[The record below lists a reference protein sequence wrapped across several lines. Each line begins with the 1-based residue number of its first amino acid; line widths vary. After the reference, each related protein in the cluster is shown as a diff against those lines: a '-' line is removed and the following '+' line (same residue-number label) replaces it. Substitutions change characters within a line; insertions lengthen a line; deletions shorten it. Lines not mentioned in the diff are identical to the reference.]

1 MFFKLSKRKDTRFPE
16 HSRLGDWWVSHDAGW
31 NATEQTVRKGYRF
44 DSLQHGNHASFELNE
59 NCISLKHDEERS
71 FPLWWDSTTAS
82 LTNMP
87 STAMRI
93 WADEQIEIRNLKCE
107 IAKVNHVQTVEPGTV
122 TVDQAAEQI
131 IDRTVHRFDLINSE
145 FSCPK
150 RLFLTGGM
158 DTATLLALSTWS
170 EPFESVDYEHF
181 EYDWF
186 TNNNLPIIQSI
197 NDNWGYLQI
206 HHWRTPTVLATG
218 GCGDEFFMRGP
229 GALAKYFAWHDID
242 FVELLQ
248 SRAGYHVEYY
258 LKDKNQKVFY
268 NYYDQRRSL
277 RKSLPTYPH
286 LVNEI
291 VNNNLNDHQHW
302 HLGNT
307 LTFTPFKDIE
317 ITRIV
322 LRLSLEDMIEHAIDA
337 VVNRRIIQRIKP
349 SILDCVSTS
358 KNINT
363 RSKLL

>member
-1 MFFKLSKRKDTRFPE
+1 M
-16 HSRLGDWWVSHDAGW
+16 
-31 NATEQTVRKGYRF
+31 
-44 DSLQHGNHASFELNE
+44 HGNHACFQLDGNAVL
-59 NCISLKHDEERS
+59 LKHDEERS

-87 STAMRI
+87 STAMRV
-93 WADEQIEIRNLKCE
+93 WADEIIEIRNLKCE
-107 IAKVNHVQTVEPGTV
+107 IEKVNFVQTVEPGTV

-158 DTATLLALSTWS
+158 DTATLLALSSWS
-170 EPFESVDYEHF
+170 EPFEPVDYEHF

-186 TNNNLPIIQSI
+186 TNNNLPSIQGKK
-197 NDNWGYLQI
+197 DNWGYLQM

-218 GCGDEFFMRGP
+218 SCGDEFFMRGP
-229 GALAKYFAWHDID
+229 GALAKYFAWHNID
-242 FVELLQ
+242 FVKLLEL
-248 SRAGYHVEYY
+248 RTGYHVEYY
-258 LKDKNQKVFY
+258 LKDKNRQLFDH
-268 NYYDQRRSL
+268 YYKQRNELQQRL
-277 RKSLPTYPH
+277 RTYQD

-291 VNNNLNDHQHW
+291 VTNNLNDHQHW

-322 LRLSLEDMIEHAIDA
+322 LRLSVEDMTEHAIDA
-337 VVNRRIIQRIKP
+337 VVNRRIIQKIKP
-349 SILDCVSTS
+349 SILDRVSVS

-363 RSKLL
+363 RSRLL